1 MSTHETGFNL
11 GLASAALDY
20 PDPELAWATLG
31 RPDQEVDHVAI
42 ETERPSANILYI
54 SDLLIGH
61 KDAAIDFYEGTI
73 RRVTELPTEMQPD
86 AIVLTGLL
94 QGDFKFS
101 SKTRQIT
108 LDPEYRSID
117 SQFAKAKELLDLA
130 AETGCPLIYNLSDDD
145 RRIARDYT
153 IEAFRRTKALARD
166 EHKMA
171 RATEAGRDLPYYS
184 IDRVQQDAAFTEHY
198 DFHVNTVLPYC
209 LRSGRRLRT
218 AEEMAA
224 ASGGEVAEEEYLLLV
239 DTCKAIARGSAPNP
253 TYAKYLE
260 IANINSEDS
269 SLIITDDVNLHI
281 TTEGREYTDWV
292 RHSWGFSPQTTP
304 RNHMGKPIETVKQL
318 AADGEETPDLL
329 VMQGHQETVGVGLPT
344 TEHAAWVVATGGMIK
359 ARDLLNT
366 RGTVAQAPGDIS
378 RRLVATRGRIPTPNA
393 TALERTDDGRL
404 IATFF
409 NDALIEKSHSIPER
423 MTIAEICDLQT
434 GSITA
439 RPDLLVKYMD
449 YVRTRVL
456 GERTLALFFG
466 GDMIHGRNYPDFPR
480 ESQSTGLMSIDSQIA
495 FNKRLFRGVFGDI
508 TPEELKGLERV
519 IVQVGNH
526 EWNSGTLTHHGY
538 SFSDYMQDFFGR
550 MLARGGYSDAEIEQR
565 VKFQDSVVTP
575 SGDYFKNYT
584 GIERFGDMGVLIQHY
599 MLDRGGKGSGGGL
612 PVHQAFDYTT
622 GAGDLMRG
630 IDVQMAGHWHH
641 PQYALHGNKLAVVGG
656 SMAGQS
662 GYELMRGYRAVPAG
676 TLIHLGGGLP
686 PQVEFVSQE
695 ALNAHKVTTGEF
707 SEANLRADKFRDDR
721 GFDPAKHGIMM
732 PDDARRFPKSALQKA
747 ILRRMREASQSADR
761 IAQL

>member
-1 MSTHETGFNL
+1 MNTPETSL
-11 GLASAALDY
+11 GLASAALEH
-20 PDPELAWATLG
+20 PDPNLAWAALG
-31 RPDQEVDHVAI
+31 RPTQEVDQVAI
-42 ETERPSANILYI
+42 ETDGPSVNILYL

-61 KDAAIDFYEGTI
+61 KDAAVDFYERTI
-73 RRVTELPTEMQPD
+73 QHVTELPEDMQPD

-94 QGDFKFS
+94 QGDFRFT

-108 LDPEYRSID
+108 LDPEYKSID
-117 SQFAKAKELLDLA
+117 SQFAKAKELLDLT
-130 AETGCPLIYNLSDDD
+130 AETGCPIIYNLSDDD

-153 IEAFRRTKALARD
+153 VEVFRRAKTQARNERKSARD
-166 EHKMA
+166 A
-171 RATEAGRDLPYYS
+171 DPDFDLTYYQV
-184 IDRVQQDAAFTEHY
+184 DRLQQDAAFNEHY

-209 LRSGRRLRT
+209 LRSGRRLRS
-218 AEEMAA
+218 AEEMAE

-239 DTCKAIARGSAPNP
+239 DTCKAIARGGAPNP
-253 TYAKYLE
+253 TYTKHLE
-260 IANINSEDS
+260 MANINSEDDR
-269 SLIITDDVNLHI
+269 LIITDDVNLHI

-304 RNHMGKPIETVKQL
+304 RNHLGRPIDTIKQL
-318 AADGEETPDLL
+318 AADGQKTPDMLI
-329 VMQGHQETVGVGLPT
+329 MQGHQETVGVGMPT
-344 TEHAAWVVATGGMIK
+344 TEHAAWAIATSGLVE
-359 ARDLLNT
+359 ARNLLNT
-366 RGTVAQAPGDIS
+366 RGTVAGAPGDIS

-393 TALERTDDGRL
+393 TALQRTDDGRL

-409 NDALIEKSHSIPER
+409 NDALQEKSHSIDER

-439 RPDLLVKYMD
+439 RPDLLVKYID
-449 YVRTRVL
+449 YVRTRAL
-456 GERTLALFFG
+456 GERALAVFFG

-480 ESQSTGLMSIDSQIA
+480 ESQSTGLMSIDSQVLFNKLLFSGA
-495 FNKRLFRGVFGDI
+495 FNDI
-508 TPEELKGLERV
+508 SAEELKGLERV
-519 IVQVGNH
+519 LVQVGNH
-526 EWNSGTLTHHGY
+526 EWNSGTLTQHGY
-538 SFSDYMQDFFGR
+538 SFADYMQDFFGR
-550 MLARGGYSDAEIEQR
+550 MLARAGYSDAEIDSK
-565 VKFQDSVVTP
+565 VKFQDSVVTR

-622 GAGDLMRG
+622 GAGDLMSG

-686 PQVEFVSQE
+686 PQVEFISQE
-695 ALNAHKVTTGEF
+695 ALNSHRVTTGEF
-707 SEANLRADKFRDDR
+707 SEANLRAAGFQDDR
-721 GFDPAKHGIMM
+721 DFDAGRHGIML
-732 PDDARRFPKSALQKA
+732 PDSFPKSALQKA
-747 ILRRMREASQSADR
+747 IRQRMRQASQSAGR